1 MEMKKMPL
9 GDRVY
14 LLANKYGIEQTKVH
28 TIIGA
33 YTDYCKEMLYSGYR
47 VDLIG
52 LASLIPDRERTGL
65 TTTLAY
71 ECRDIAKQ
79 LSLPNHTVYVI
90 VQEYLNSLIEDI
102 LKGKP
107 VEIRGMMSV
116 VPINNGEKV
125 IKVHSVISS
134 QLKEHL
140 KEKNTGVTSIRIH
153 THKLLKYNVG
163 TTQYNIQSEEE
174 SV

>member
-14 LLANKYGIEQTKVH
+14 ALAKKYDIEQNKVH
-28 TIIGA
+28 IIITA
-33 YTDYCKEMLYSGYR
+33 YTDYCKEMLYNGYR

-52 LASLIPDRERTGL
+52 LASLIPDRERTGF

-90 VQEYLNSLIEDI
+90 VQEYLNSKKVYSFVMGLFPHKKTELYKTVKYNPAVII
-102 LKGKP
+102 VK
-107 VEIRGMMSV
+107 
-116 VPINNGEKV
+116 NGEIYKYIDANMDEYTKLSKDKKASIKWIEENVV
-125 IKVHSVISS
+125 IK
-134 QLKEHL
+134 
-140 KEKNTGVTSIRIH
+140 
-153 THKLLKYNVG
+153 
-163 TTQYNIQSEEE
+163 
-174 SV
+174 

>member
-1 MEMKKMPL
+1 MEIKKMPL
-9 GDRVY
+9 NDRIC
-14 LLANKYGIEQTKVH
+14 LLAKKYNIEQTKVH
-28 TIIGA
+28 SILTA
-33 YTDYCKEMLYSGYR
+33 FTDYCKEMLYNGYR

-52 LASLIPDRERTGL
+52 LASLIPDNERTGL

-102 LKGKP
+102 LKGRP
-107 VEIRGMMSV
+107 IEIRGILSI

-134 QLKEHL
+134 QIKEHL

-163 TTQYNIQSEEE
+163 NSDYSLQEAE
-174 SV
+174 VV